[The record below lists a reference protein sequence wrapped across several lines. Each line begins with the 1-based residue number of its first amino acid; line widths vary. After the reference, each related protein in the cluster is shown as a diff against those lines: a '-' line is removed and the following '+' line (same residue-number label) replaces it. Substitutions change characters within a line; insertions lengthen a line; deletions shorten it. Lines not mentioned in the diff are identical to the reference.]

1 MDIATCLTPYK
12 WKKPVLVGSG
22 AKGAFDSHAVDCPFV
37 FRHNDHF
44 YMMYVGFDGTGY
56 QTALATSDDL
66 LNWQHLSAILTRN
79 EEGSAWDSRNIAGT
93 WILRDNDMHVPILVM
108 DMKRDRPRLGLH
120 GQKTKA

>member
-56 QTALATSDDL
+56 QTAGIR
-66 LNWQHLSAILTRN
+66 AILQ
-79 EEGSAWDSRNIAGT
+79 A
-93 WILRDNDMHVPILVM
+93 
-108 DMKRDRPRLGLH
+108 H
-120 GQKTKA
+120 GFCVTMICMVLAI